1 MVKYISER
9 NKKIMFISNSEMK
22 CIVANS
28 ATSPSIQTYFS
39 RLLHSISWSS
49 RIDPEIFFF
58 NYYFWHF
65 KHSIKR
71 DSYMSYMYSSLWS
84 RLLEGVRAGLICVS
98 SWLSDGRWW
107 QTSQKEQK
115 SNAIFQAT
123 KNRPGKCG
131 AASVS
136 FSEDTACPVNWS
148 KGALAHVCM
157 HFFAYAGGWLCVFP
171 KCHSDYLTISLQ
183 HVLK

>member
-1 MVKYISER
+1 MHSCKLSY
-9 NKKIMFISNSEMK
+9 
-22 CIVANS
+22 
-28 ATSPSIQTYFS
+28 SPSIQTYFS

-58 NYYFWHF
+58 NDYFWHF

-71 DSYMSYMYSSLWS
+71 DSYMSFVYSSLWS
-84 RLLEGVRAGLICVS
+84 CLLEGVKAGLICVS

-123 KNRPGKCG
+123 KNRPGKCR

-136 FSEDTACPVNWS
+136 FSEDTACPVNWP
-148 KGALAHVCM
+148 KGALSHVCM
-157 HFFAYAGGWLCVFP
+157 HFFCLRWRVAVCFPQMSLWLF
-171 KCHSDYLTISLQ
+171 DYKSLACF
-183 HVLK
+183 KIKTDTE